1 MADVYVSI
9 QGCDNSTDFYLVCTE
24 DQLKFLREF
33 AKMTEQVSEY
43 DCMPVV
49 QLFDLSGEEAE
60 NLVEEDEPF
69 KAKFSKEE
77 NELDTTN
84 L

>member
-1 MADVYVSI
+1 M
-9 QGCDNSTDFYLVCTE
+9 
-24 DQLKFLREF
+24 
-33 AKMTEQVSEY
+33 SEY

-60 NLVEEDEPF
+60 NLVEEGESF
-69 KAKFSKEE
+69 KAKLSVED